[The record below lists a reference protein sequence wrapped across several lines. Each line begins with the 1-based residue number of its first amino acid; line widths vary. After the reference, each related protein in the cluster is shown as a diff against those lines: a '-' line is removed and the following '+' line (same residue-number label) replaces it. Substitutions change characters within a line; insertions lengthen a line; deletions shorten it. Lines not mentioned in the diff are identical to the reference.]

1 MPLDARIEIRGETLT
16 LLPEAAVLWENAGS
30 LLIADAHFG
39 KAAAFRAGGIPV
51 PHGTT
56 LHGIHK
62 LNGLLA
68 RTRPKRVVFLGDF
81 LHARSGRSP
90 ATFQLLAT
98 WRAQHPDIEMVLVRG
113 NHDRHAGDPPS
124 ELQLECVDAPLVVPP
139 FVFAHRPASTREGYV
154 IAGHLHPGAE
164 LVGPARQ
171 RVRLP
176 CFWFRED
183 EAVLP
188 AFGDFTGLASISP
201 DPVHRV
207 FVVTREAVIE
217 VSSVASFRTK

>member
-1 MPLDARIEIRGETLT
+1 MPQDARIEIRGETLM
-16 LLPEAAVLWENAGS
+16 LLSERAVLWEDASS
-30 LLIADAHFG
+30 LLIADTHFG

-56 LHGIHK
+56 LHGIRK
-62 LNGLLA
+62 LDALLA
-68 RTRPKRVVFLGDF
+68 RTRPRRVVFLGDF

-90 ATFQLLAT
+90 ATLQHLAD
-98 WRAQHPDIEMVLVRG
+98 WRAQQHDVEMMLVRG
-113 NHDRHAGDPPS
+113 NHDRNAGDPPR
-124 ELQLECVDAPLVVPP
+124 ELQLECVEAPLIMPP
-139 FVFAHRPASTREGYV
+139 FILAHRPVSAPEGYV

-171 RVRLP
+171 RLKLP
-176 CFWFRED
+176 CFWFREE

-201 DPVHRV
+201 DPADRV
-207 FVVTREAVIE
+207 FVVTGDAVLE
-217 VSSVASFRTK
+217 VSSAAASRNE